1 MKLTFSFHFLCFNVA
16 CLLML
21 SCDVLCQSCSL
32 LGSISRES
40 YLFIIFFLLFKY
52 ILFKMDLLTCLSKSI
67 CGRLQFG
74 EMTSNTVHRTIL
86 PYFCLQKLLWSLQNF
101 LGNLVLFN
109 LVKFTNLVP
118 FISTLGGSIL
128 GVKFLDP
135 LAGVIVSGM
144 ILKAGLEAGYQ
155 RYVFNFTM
163 AISALFTLF
172 LAMDFQCAIWTVK
185 L

>member
-1 MKLTFSFHFLCFNVA
+1 
-16 CLLML
+16 
-21 SCDVLCQSCSL
+21 
-32 LGSISRES
+32 
-40 YLFIIFFLLFKY
+40 
-52 ILFKMDLLTCLSKSI
+52 MDLLTCLSKSI
-67 CGRLQFG
+67 CGRLEFG
-74 EMTSNTVHRTIL
+74 EMTSDTVHAH
-86 PYFCLQKLLWSLQNF
+86 YFVFCLQKLLWSLQNF

-109 LVKFTNLVP
+109 FVKFTNLVP